1 MKNKHYFL
9 LSLLLLMVAC
19 SPKYYTSNTQN
30 IALISQKG
38 ETDLNLSGNENQVE
52 FQGAYGVS
60 KNIALMANGGLFIPS
75 DLDNGNGGSGDF
87 IEFGVGYFEN
97 VKQNFVFETY
107 ALLGFG
113 SFENHLPSTTSS
125 NPQTEGDISANIIRF
140 GIQPNFGYK
149 SGYVEAA
156 ISTRI
161 VGLNYNSIKGDLI
174 YNGNSQTDY
183 LHENKANF
191 LIEPA
196 LTLRG
201 GLENIKLQLQLGG
214 SINLSNVNFRQDHAF
229 ATIGLNFRFK
239 WCGAR

>member
-1 MKNKHYFL
+1 MQPKILYTKY
-9 LSLLLLMVAC
+9 AECC
-19 SPKYYTSNTQN
+19 SDFSKR
-30 IALISQKG
+30 
-38 ETDLNLSGNENQVE
+38 ETDLNISGNNNQVE

-60 KNIALMANGGLFIPS
+60 DKVAIMANGGLFIPT
-75 DLDNGNGGSGDF
+75 DLDNGNGGSGNF
-87 IEFGVGYFEN
+87 IEFGAGYYQK
-97 VKQNFVFETY
+97 VKQDFVFETY

-113 SFENHLPSTTSS
+113 SFENHMPSTTSS
-125 NPQTEGDISANIIRF
+125 NPQTEGNTSANIVRF

-149 SGYVEAA
+149 SEYFEAA

-161 VGLNYNSIKGDLI
+161 IGLNYNSIKGDLI

-201 GLENIKLQLQLGG
+201 SLDNIKLQLQFGG
-214 SINLSNVNFRQDHAF
+214 SINLSNVNFRQDHVF
-229 ATIGLNFRFK
+229 TTIGLNFRFK
-239 WCGAR
+239 